1 MSTLSR
7 EDELLELE
15 AELRS
20 LAEPLVFAWRLE
32 VALGLGFDEGAAVD
46 LAESRADL
54 HDVRR
59 RLLDRGCSHELA
71 LRIVL

>member
-1 MSTLSR
+1 MSTLPR

-15 AELRS
+15 DELRAI
-20 LAEPLVFAWRLE
+20 AEPVVFAWRLE
-32 VALGLGFDEGAAVD
+32 VALRLGFEEAAAVD

-71 LRIVL
+71 LLIVL